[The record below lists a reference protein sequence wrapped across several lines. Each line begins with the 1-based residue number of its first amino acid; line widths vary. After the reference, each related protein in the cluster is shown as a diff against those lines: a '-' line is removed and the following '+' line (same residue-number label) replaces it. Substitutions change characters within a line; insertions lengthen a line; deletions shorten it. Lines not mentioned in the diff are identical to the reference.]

1 MQFDDVDD
9 GPKRSFRS
17 RPHGISQI
25 TKFAGTF
32 LTSHLANVSLEVTLF
47 VTAMLRFLRPKF
59 HFSKPH
65 KSPIRRVLRAKNPPR
80 AASKVLLAIQ
90 SRWDPLLT
98 FCPSRWLTGAER
110 CGRGRPEFSKVTRPT
125 LAGLVFCKRIHI
137 IILSNFFTALTR

>member
-1 MQFDDVDD
+1 MSSN

-32 LTSHLANVSLEVTLF
+32 LTSHLANASLEVILS
-47 VTAMLRFLRPKF
+47 VTVMSRFLRAKF

-65 KSPIRRVLRAKNPPR
+65 KSPIRRLLRAKNPSR
-80 AASKVLLAIQ
+80 AASKVLLATQ
-90 SRWDPLLT
+90 SSWDPPLT
-98 FCPSRWLTGAER
+98 FRPRRWLTGAER
-110 CGRGRPEFSKVTRPT
+110 CGRYGPHFSKVTRPT